1 MPKMSYGRMRGVPR
15 PFPCHMDDATPY
27 PCQDCRLRRARG
39 VLVVVVVAVLASGC
53 ARVPVAAQRLV
64 SKPNMVFGD
73 SLVFADARR
82 LVGQVEP
89 GSAFA
94 GGAQAAGCTACK

>member
-1 MPKMSYGRMRGVPR
+1 MWELGRVMGDELSCPNNQQAMQFFDTLRSGR
-15 PFPCHMDDATPY
+15 TRQAATG
-27 PCQDCRLRRARG
+27 AIAG
-39 VLVVVVVAVLASGC
+39 MALACVGAGC

-73 SLVFADARR
+73 SMVFNDPRR
-82 LVGQVEP
+82 LVAQIEP
-89 GSAFA
+89 GSAFS

>member
-1 MPKMSYGRMRGVPR
+1 MVPA
-15 PFPCHMDDATPY
+15 PPP
-27 PCQDCRLRRARG
+27 QSLRRVIAWG
-39 VLVVVVVAVLASGC
+39 VALVAMASCGC

-73 SLVFADARR
+73 SFVFTDARR
-82 LVGQVEP
+82 LVAQVEP
-89 GSAFA
+89 GSAFS

>member
-1 MPKMSYGRMRGVPR
+1 MALPRLLAPLLAFTVAAGV
-15 PFPCHMDDATPY
+15 
-27 PCQDCRLRRARG
+27 
-39 VLVVVVVAVLASGC
+39 GC

-73 SLVFADARR
+73 SYVFADARR
-82 LVGQVEP
+82 LIGQVEP
-89 GSAFA
+89 GSAFS

>member
-1 MPKMSYGRMRGVPR
+1 MSEETLVNLKLPDPAAMKIPWSRLRPR
-15 PFPCHMDDATPY
+15 PSP
-27 PCQDCRLRRARG
+27 RLTIALG
-39 VLVVVVVAVLASGC
+39 MAVAAMASCGC

-73 SLVFADARR
+73 SFVFTDARR
-82 LVGQVEP
+82 LVAQVEP
-89 GSAFA
+89 GSAFS

>member
-1 MPKMSYGRMRGVPR
+1 MKLPGILSVRRRVPWPRAWASWATTLALAWLGV
-15 PFPCHMDDATPY
+15 
-27 PCQDCRLRRARG
+27 
-39 VLVVVVVAVLASGC
+39 GC

-73 SLVFADARR
+73 TLVFNDARR
-82 LVGQVEP
+82 LVAQIEP
-89 GSAFA
+89 GSAFS